1 VTGPTNTTEESSV
14 PSFRA
19 LALPFLLVATIGL
32 TACGDDDD
40 SPSSS
45 TSGTTTSTTSSGGS
59 GGSTDAPSALDGISD
74 DAKGEV
80 EKIQKDLQEKITKV
94 TQRMQSGDLKTEEAR
109 KELTSI
115 VEDGVKRLQDVDG
128 VPKEFKDQIQ
138 TQLDQLKKQLG
149 N

>member
-1 VTGPTNTTEESSV
+1 M

-19 LALPFLLVATIGL
+19 LALPFVLVATIGL

-40 SPSSS
+40 KPSSS
-45 TSGTTTSTTSSGGS
+45 SGTTTSSTSSS
-59 GGSTDAPSALDGISD
+59 GDASGQTTPSALDGISD

-80 EKIQKDLQEKITKV
+80 EKIQKDLQEKISDVTKR
-94 TQRMQSGDLKTEEAR
+94 TQSGDLKTKDAQ
-109 KELTSI
+109 KELTGI
-115 VEDGVKRLQDVDG
+115 VEDGVERLKNVDG
-128 VPKEFKDQIQ
+128 VPDEFKDQIQ